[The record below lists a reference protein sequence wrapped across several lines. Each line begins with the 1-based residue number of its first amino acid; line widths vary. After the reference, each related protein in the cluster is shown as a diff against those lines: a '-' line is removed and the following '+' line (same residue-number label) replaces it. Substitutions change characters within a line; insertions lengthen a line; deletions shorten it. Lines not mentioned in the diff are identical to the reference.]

1 MSDTMILLKGTLKVI
16 KYFFPVVVV
25 FIFGLACIY
34 IDERRERMKAAT
46 ALDLKYNIAA
56 MYIAILR
63 DDIAT
68 PEQAFAVIEDKS
80 VRKTVTDEDVEDMV
94 AMKEQGLSYG
104 QISEIYGL
112 SWHATRRRIERYKKR
127 TSQKKLSEKVHL
139 KKYR

>member
-1 MSDTMILLKGTLKVI
+1 MEVDCMEIQTS
-16 KYFFPVVVV
+16 
-25 FIFGLACIY
+25 
-34 IDERRERMKAAT
+34 IDLRDNII
-46 ALDLKYNIAA
+46 AL
-56 MYIAILR
+56 YIAILR
-63 DDIAT
+63 DDIVT
-68 PEQAFAVIEDKS
+68 PEQAFAVLEDKS

>member
-68 PEQAFAVIEDKS
+68 PEQAFAVLEGKGIK
-80 VRKTVTDEDVEDMV
+80 RTYTDQDAEDMIKF
-94 AMKEQGLSYG
+94 KEQGMSYEEIG
-104 QISEIYGL
+104 RIYGYTG
-112 SWHATRRRIERYKKR
+112 SGIKNRVY
-127 TSQKKLSEKVHL
+127 
-139 KKYR
+139 KYRKKTSLAGGPKRSE